1 VEVTNTDEWLLAI
14 GVGGAVGVT
23 AASTA
28 TQHAH
33 PGVRFVPVTGVPEV
47 TVSLVWPER
56 GHHPAVP
63 EFAALARR
71 CVEEAGPAT
80 PEL

>member
-1 VEVTNTDEWLLAI
+1 
-14 GVGGAVGVT
+14 
-23 AASTA
+23 
-28 TQHAH
+28 
-33 PGVRFVPVTGVPEV
+33 VTGVPEV
-47 TVSLVWPER
+47 TVSLVWAER

-71 CVEEAGPAT
+71 CVAEAGVAT